1 MSVLPLRNKKTL
13 YGVATSRRKVWGDV
27 CVTLRE
33 KINAHRI
40 LVVKR
45 ERRDF
50 LESMYLGEFTIL

>member
-1 MSVLPLRNKKTL
+1 M
-13 YGVATSRRKVWGDV
+13 GDV

-40 LVVKR
+40 LVVKP

-50 LESMYLGEFTIL
+50 LKTCTWVSLRYRNRFKIKKYKVVGCEMDSSGQE